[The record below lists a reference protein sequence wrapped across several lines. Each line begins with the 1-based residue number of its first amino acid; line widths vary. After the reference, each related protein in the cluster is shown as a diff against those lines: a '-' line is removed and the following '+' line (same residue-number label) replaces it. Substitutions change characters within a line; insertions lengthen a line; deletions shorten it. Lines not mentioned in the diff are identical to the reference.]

1 MTLKELEK
9 YVGHYVSFDYAVI
22 PIQHNNPDVDTR
34 THIEGT
40 LEKNNGR
47 LSHFAIKESDMALR
61 DDFVGLII
69 NFRCYDIFEE
79 IL

>member
-9 YVGHYVSFDYAVI
+9 YVGHYVSFDYAYV
-22 PIQHNNPDVDTR
+22 PAQWNNPDVDTR

-40 LEKNNGR
+40 LKRNNGR
-47 LSHFAIKESDMALR
+47 LSHFSIEEDSLALR
-61 DDFVGLII
+61 DDDVGFII

-79 IL
+79 VS